1 MASAR
6 YHRGQAE
13 LCLEMA
19 RQISDRLAADALRAE
34 AARHFDRATG
44 LEKAVPSSSQLDL
57 PAT

>member
-6 YHRGQAE
+6 YHRDQAE

-34 AARHFDRATG
+34 AARQFDRATG
-44 LEKAVPSSSQLDL
+44 LEKPVPRSSQLDL